1 MEFTESVINQT
12 MADFLLPLARI
23 SAMVMSMI
31 GLGAKAIPGRI
42 KLFFCLAITVAVMP
56 ALPPTRVGDLFSL
69 ATALLIVEQMIVGI
83 MLGFVTVMVVN
94 TFTLAGQIIA
104 MQTGLGFASLVD
116 PASGTNVPAV
126 GQFFLILSSL
136 LFWAM
141 DGHLAYLQFVVAS
154 FDTIPIPA
162 TEFSSVKFK
171 EIAEWGGWMFAT
183 ALSLAIAP
191 LTAMLLIN
199 FSFGIMTRA
208 APQLNIFAIG
218 FPITMCAGLLIM
230 WLTMGNFYSHFVMQW
245 QRALDFSCYLINCG
259 AAP

>member
-1 MEFTESVINQT
+1 MEFTESVINQSI
-12 MADFLLPLARI
+12 ADFLLPLARI

-31 GLGAKAIPGRI
+31 GLGAKSIPGRV
-42 KLFFCLAITVAVMP
+42 KLFFCLAITIAVLP
-56 ALPPTRVGDLFSL
+56 ALPPTKVGDLFSL
-69 ATALLIVEQMIVGI
+69 ATTLLIGEQMIVGI

-116 PASGTNVPAV
+116 PASGQNVPAV

-141 DGHLAYLQFVVAS
+141 DGHLAYLQFVVTS

-162 TEFSSVKFK
+162 TDFPSVKFK

-245 QRALDFSCYLINCG
+245 QRAMDFSCYLINCG

>member
-1 MEFTESVINQT
+1 MEFTESVINQFI
-12 MADFLLPLARI
+12 ADFILPFSRI
-23 SAMVMSMI
+23 SALMMSVI
-31 GLGAKAIPGRI
+31 GFSARTIPTKI
-42 KLFFCLAITVAVMP
+42 KLFLSVLITIAVMP
-56 ALPPTRVGDLFSL
+56 AIPPTQVESL
-69 ATALLIVEQMIVGI
+69 LSLSTALLVAEQTIIGV
-83 MLGFVTVMVVN
+83 MLGFVSLMVVN

-116 PASGTNVPAV
+116 PASGMNVPAV

-136 LFWAM
+136 LFWVM
-141 DGHLAYLQFVVAS
+141 DGHLAYLQFIVGS

-162 TEFSSVKFK
+162 TDFDSVKFK

-183 ALSLAIAP
+183 ALSLALAP

-208 APQLNIFAIG
+208 APQLNVFAIG

-230 WLTMGNFYSHFVMQW
+230 WLTMGNFFTHFQLQW
-245 QRALDFSCYLINCG
+245 QRALEFSCYLVDCKG
-259 AAP
+259 SP

>member
-1 MEFTESVINQT
+1 MEFTESVINQYL
-12 MADFLLPLARI
+12 ADFLLPLSRI
-23 SAMVMSMI
+23 SALIMAMI
-31 GLGAKAIPGRI
+31 GLGSQTIPTRI
-42 KLFFCLAITVAVMP
+42 KLFLCIVLTIAVMP
-56 ALPPTRVGDLFSL
+56 AIPPTQVETLFSFQ
-69 ATALLIVEQMIVGI
+69 TVLLVAEQTIIGVMI
-83 MLGFVTVMVVN
+83 GFVTLMVLN

-126 GQFFLILSSL
+126 GQFFLILSTL

-141 DGHLAYLQFVVAS
+141 DGHLVFLQFVVIS
-154 FDTIPIPA
+154 FETIPIPA
-162 TEFSSVKFK
+162 QGFEVVKFK
-171 EIAEWGGWMFAT
+171 ELVEWGSWMFAT

-199 FSFGIMTRA
+199 FSFGVMTRA

-230 WLTMGNFYSHFVMQW
+230 WLTMGNFFTHFELQW
-245 QRALDFSCYLINCG
+245 QRALDFTCYLIDCDK
-259 AAP
+259 AK